1 MSALHSGRMSA
12 LVRQCAKYPLSRP
25 VRVACGRDWRSR
37 LRTEGPTYPML
48 PVINIFISPMHYDC
62 CSHRDSPSVRAA
74 TVGLEI
80 PPCLRIDRHL
90 RNRYDKLA
98 TPLPYSGH
106 LRHDFVLEIPRQNEQ
121 IVRLGFLDLV
131 GVQDGNVRTRQELAL
146 LVRIAIDGIVDEV
159 GADAAVIEERVAFAR
174 RPVPDHRFA
183 LAPDADQ
190 EFQELP
196 LGLFDL
202 LSKITICFDSAKP
215 GVLFSLPH
223 FDDAIADRLRVV
235 FLVPPVDS
243 QRSAVRRQLLD
254 VEQLEAVA
262 REDFLGGDK

>member
-25 VRVACGRDWRSR
+25 VRVACGWDRRSR

-48 PVINIFISPMHYDC
+48 PVINIFISPMHHDC
-62 CSHRDSPSVRAA
+62 SSHRDSPSGANSHRW
-74 TVGLEI
+74 TGDSS
-80 PPCLRIDRHL
+80 LRIDRHL
-90 RNRYDKLA
+90 RNRYDKLS
-98 TPLPYSGH
+98 TPFPYSGH
-106 LRHDFVLEIPRQNEQ
+106 LRHDLVLEIPRQDEQ
-121 IVRLGFLDLV
+121 IVRLGFPDLV
-131 GVQDGNVRTRQELAL
+131 GVQDGNVCPRQELAL
-146 LVRIAIDGIVDEV
+146 LVRIAIDGVVDEIR
-159 GADAAVIEERVAFAR
+159 ADAAVVEERVAFAR

-215 GVLFSLPH
+215 GVQFSLPH

-262 REDFLGGDK
+262 REDFLGGNK